1 MYFPYDQSA
10 LRLSMKS
17 GKYTDQTANSN
28 YVGVYGPT
36 GTYNVTIL
44 VNENTWTGLY
54 AKDGS
59 INVVQGAGRGV
70 YSPCGALND
79 TIS

>member
-10 LRLSMKS
+10 LRLAMKS
-17 GKYTDQTANSN
+17 GSYTDQTANSN

-36 GTYNVTIL
+36 KTYNVTIL

-54 AKDGS
+54 AKNGS

-70 YSPCGALND
+70 YSPCGALNV